1 MGGPWLGAEP
11 PQGAAHLAG
20 WVAGGSKV
28 VASCDPSLGEAGLK
42 GLLISSLPPAPTQD
56 LPGRRAH
63 QGPEEAQPPEGHVPE
78 DDRGGPRGPD
88 RGGESPA
95 GRDQAAVHAVEG
107 DHQLHGHPR
116 VQDRGHQG
124 EAARPPSSQGGG
136 MGARAALRTLEGY
149 KLLPSQAQVG
159 AARSRDRRLEKLAYF
174 SGMGGGVAM
183 QGVGA
188 LEQLWLLVLPAVG
201 PLPGT
206 LPLAQTMLGT
216 GNPPRSQLAGCQEGD
231 LAHSVCGPKTG
242 DWPCEAG
249 RGGSMRL
256 PSPSWPGPPPRPGKH
271 SSLHRQ
277 TPLLRLHRGRPNFRA
292 TSFCLLSSSAS

>member
-1 MGGPWLGAEP
+1 MYQKMIE
-11 PQGAAHLAG
+11 
-20 WVAGGSKV
+20 V
-28 VASCDPSLGEAGLK
+28 DPEAPTEEEK
-42 GLLISSLPPAPTQD
+42 AQRAVTKPRYMQWRETISSTATLGFRIEGIKVRLPGHPAPRGEGWGLGLRSGPSKAISCFPLRRRCEQ
-56 LPGRRAH
+56 PGPGTGVWRNWPTS
-63 QGPEEAQPPEGHVPE
+63 QEW
-78 DDRGGPRGPD
+78 GG
-88 RGGESPA
+88 
-95 GRDQAAVHAVEG
+95 V
-107 DHQLHGHPR
+107 
-116 VQDRGHQG
+116 
-124 EAARPPSSQGGG
+124 
-136 MGARAALRTLEGY
+136 
-149 KLLPSQAQVG
+149 
-159 AARSRDRRLEKLAYF
+159 
-174 SGMGGGVAM
+174 VAM

-242 DWPCEAG
+242 DWPREASQ
-249 RGGSMRL
+249 GGSMRL

>member
-28 VASCDPSLGEAGLK
+28 VASCDPSLGEARLK
-42 GLLISSLPPAPTQD
+42 GLLISSPPPTPTQD

-124 EAARPPSSQGGG
+124 EAARPPSSQGRG
-136 MGARAALRTLEGY
+136 MEARLCSGPSKAINCFPLRRRCEQPGPGTGVWRNW
-149 KLLPSQAQVG
+149 PTSQ
-159 AARSRDRRLEKLAYF
+159 EW
-174 SGMGGGVAM
+174 GGGVAM

-242 DWPCEAG
+242 DWPREAG